1 MKNALGEKRARTIIR
16 KPVRIEAADEI
27 ELLPMMKNRSG
38 TRTPRHETQKL
49 YVDEDNKTIGDG
61 NANGEE
67 KG

>member
-1 MKNALGEKRARTIIR
+1 
-16 KPVRIEAADEI
+16 
-27 ELLPMMKNRSG
+27 MMKNRSG

-67 KG
+67 NG